1 VEIQLTPYVLRDPHQ
16 LCTAE
21 RSPQALLAM
30 VPPGLEAKVERAF
43 RKLCEAL
50 SIAEGSSGALGGW
63 AHRDPDLRHRR
74 RTSIRQASQ
83 GDQTFSMKK
92 RQKKRGAAC
101 GARNSGKQIER
112 KTLGSGLNAGNIG
125 AEIDVI

>member
-1 VEIQLTPYVLRDPHQ
+1 VEIQLNPCVLRDPHQ

-21 RSPQALLAM
+21 RSPQALLAK
-30 VPPGLEAKVERAF
+30 VPPGVEAKVERAF

-50 SIAEGSSGALGGW
+50 SITEGSSGALGGW
-63 AHRDPDLRHRR
+63 AHRDPDLRHQR

-92 RQKKRGAAC
+92 QKSEALRVAQETAESKLKEKLWAA
-101 GARNSGKQIER
+101 A
-112 KTLGSGLNAGNIG
+112 
-125 AEIDVI
+125 

>member
-1 VEIQLTPYVLRDPHQ
+1 MNAQLSTDVLRDPHQ
-16 LCTAE
+16 LCTAD
-21 RSPQALLAM
+21 RSPQALLAK

-43 RKLCEAL
+43 RKLREAL
-50 SIAEGSSGALGGW
+50 SIAEGSGGALGGW

-92 RQKKRGAAC
+92 RQKSEALR
-101 GARNSGKQIER
+101 E
-112 KTLGSGLNAGNIG
+112 T
-125 AEIDVI
+125 AESN

>member
-1 VEIQLTPYVLRDPHQ
+1 MEIQLITDVLRDPHQ

-21 RSPQALLAM
+21 RSPQALLAK

-92 RQKKRGAAC
+92 RQKSEALRVAQE
-101 GARNSGKQIER
+101 NSGKQIER

>member
-1 VEIQLTPYVLRDPHQ
+1 MEIQLTTDVLRDPHQ
-16 LCTAE
+16 LYTAE
-21 RSPQALLAM
+21 RGPQALLAK

-63 AHRDPDLRHRR
+63 AHRDPDLRHKR
-74 RTSIRQASQ
+74 RTSILQASQ

-92 RQKKRGAAC
+92 RQKSEPLRVAQETAESKLKEKLWAA
-101 GARNSGKQIER
+101 A
-112 KTLGSGLNAGNIG
+112 
-125 AEIDVI
+125 

>member
-1 VEIQLTPYVLRDPHQ
+1 VEIQLNPYVLRDPHQ

-21 RSPQALLAM
+21 RSPQALLAK

-50 SIAEGSSGALGGW
+50 SIADRSSGALGGW

-74 RTSIRQASQ
+74 KDKYPTGLARGSNVQHEEAA
-83 GDQTFSMKK
+83 
-92 RQKKRGAAC
+92 KKRGAAC

>member
-1 VEIQLTPYVLRDPHQ
+1 MEIQLITDVLRDPHQ

-21 RSPQALLAM
+21 RSPQALLAK

-50 SIAEGSSGALGGW
+50 SIAEGSSGALGRW

-92 RQKKRGAAC
+92 RQKSEALRVAQE
-101 GARNSGKQIER
+101 NSGKQIER

>member
-1 VEIQLTPYVLRDPHQ
+1 MSSAILIDSAP
-16 LCTAE
+16 
-21 RSPQALLAM
+21 RSVAPQALLAK

-50 SIAEGSSGALGGW
+50 SIADRSSGALGGW

-74 RTSIRQASQ
+74 RTSIRQAWQ

-92 RQKKRGAAC
+92 RQKSEALRVAQETAESKL
-101 GARNSGKQIER
+101 KR

>member
-21 RSPQALLAM
+21 RSPQALLAK

-50 SIAEGSSGALGGW
+50 SIAEGSSGALEDGHIAIQICGTGEGQVSD
-63 AHRDPDLRHRR
+63 RLR
-74 RTSIRQASQ
+74 
-83 GDQTFSMKK
+83 K
-92 RQKKRGAAC
+92 RIKQRGAAC

>member
-1 VEIQLTPYVLRDPHQ
+1 MEIQLNPYVLRDPHQ
-16 LCTAE
+16 LYTAE
-21 RSPQALLAM
+21 RSPQALLAK
-30 VPPGLEAKVERAF
+30 VPPGLEGKVERAF
-43 RKLCEAL
+43 RKLYEAL

-92 RQKKRGAAC
+92 RQKSEALRAA
-101 GARNSGKQIER
+101 QE
-112 KTLGSGLNAGNIG
+112 T
-125 AEIDVI
+125 AESKLKEKLWAAA

>member
-1 VEIQLTPYVLRDPHQ
+1 MEIQLITDVLRDPHQ

-21 RSPQALLAM
+21 RSPQALLAK

-92 RQKKRGAAC
+92 RQKSEALRVAQETAESKLKEKLWAAAYMRG
-101 GARNSGKQIER
+101 
-112 KTLGSGLNAGNIG
+112 T
-125 AEIDVI
+125 

>member
-1 VEIQLTPYVLRDPHQ
+1 MKTQLTPDVLRDLHQ

-21 RSPQALLAM
+21 RSPQALLAK

-43 RKLCEAL
+43 RKLYEAL

-63 AHRDPDLRHRR
+63 AHRDPDLRHQR

-92 RQKKRGAAC
+92 QKSEALRVAQETAESKLKEKLWAA
-101 GARNSGKQIER
+101 A
-112 KTLGSGLNAGNIG
+112 
-125 AEIDVI
+125 